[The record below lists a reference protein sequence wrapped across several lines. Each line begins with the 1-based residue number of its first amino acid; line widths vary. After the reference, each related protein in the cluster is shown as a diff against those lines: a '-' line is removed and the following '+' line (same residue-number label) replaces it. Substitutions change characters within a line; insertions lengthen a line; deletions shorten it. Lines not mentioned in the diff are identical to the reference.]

1 MRKRRTLMEPH
12 AKYTNTVSL
21 GKRTIILLLCT
32 FILCKGHSEIDALGK
47 DRSEWDRFT
56 DIFYVYYSEDRSRA
70 KDLLQKAARDPR
82 LKARALINLG
92 VIDDWENRPSDAKDQ
107 YRRAYESGE
116 PLALPYLLAA
126 YDRTDR
132 AKRLEL
138 LRSMKASDASRW
150 ACFELALVH
159 CDAGETEAALK
170 SLDLAAAS
178 GFDAPALLLS
188 EPRLARL
195 RASPRFREIL
205 AAAQR
210 NVSGPSLATRAGQH
224 EHALREQKSSG
235 CSRGLYTIDELRKK
249 GAVDD
254 AAKRLASF
262 AAPKTS
268 FRDRSIALYWLARF
282 RAQRGDLKGS
292 KGLLSEFES
301 QLRSGEPDPT
311 GYKRIMSVIYPD
323 LIRSDPVLR
332 SLKD

>member
-1 MRKRRTLMEPH
+1 MEPP
-12 AKYTNTVSL
+12 ARYTKAVSI
-21 GKRTIILLLCT
+21 GKRTIIFLLCT
-32 FILCKGHSEIDALGK
+32 FILCKGHSETDASGE
-47 DRSEWDRFT
+47 DRSERDRFT

-82 LKARALINLG
+82 LKAKALLNLG
-92 VIDDWENRPSDAKDQ
+92 VIDEWEHRPSEAEDR
-107 YRRAYESGE
+107 YRRAHESGE

-126 YDRTDR
+126 YDRSDK

-138 LRSMKASDASRW
+138 LRSLKTPDTARW

-159 CDAGETEAALK
+159 CDVGENEAALK

-205 AAAQR
+205 AAAWR
-210 NVSGPSLATRAGQH
+210 NLRGPSLATRAGQH
-224 EHALREQKSSG
+224 EHALREKKSSG

-249 GAVDD
+249 GSVDD
-254 AAKRLASF
+254 AAKRLAPF
-262 AAPKTS
+262 AALKTS

-292 KGLLSEFES
+292 KGLLWEFES
-301 QLRSGEPDPT
+301 QLRSEEPDPT

-332 SLKD
+332 TLKD